1 MPVSLNH
8 WQCLVQNRDRNYKN
22 NLNDNIVIV
31 FPNKIH
37 FQVKFVY
44 MALYVNRVNLV
55 LVGSSKHIESYRF
68 LAISSVLF
76 SFIFKELFLVI

>member
-1 MPVSLNH
+1 MPVSLNR

-44 MALYVNRVNLV
+44 MAL
-55 LVGSSKHIESYRF
+55 
-68 LAISSVLF
+68 
-76 SFIFKELFLVI
+76 